1 MNIMDLDFTL
11 ILFFMDGLLF
21 VLGVFMVLFGL
32 VILAKRA
39 FGDEVQA
46 LAATTS
52 KLAQKGIADDIAGL
66 VGNASALMNAL
77 QEMIKTARGMGV
89 FLILTGGIFIAS
101 SLLILIKY
109 IMV

>member
-1 MNIMDLDFTL
+1 MNMLDLDFNL

-21 VLGVFMVLFGL
+21 ILGTLMVLFGL

-39 FGDEVQA
+39 FGDEVKA
-46 LAATTS
+46 LAASTS
-52 KLAQKGIADDIAGL
+52 KLAQKGITDDIAGL

-77 QEMIKTARGMGV
+77 QEMIKTARGVGV

-101 SLLILIKY
+101 SILILIKY
-109 IMV
+109 ILT